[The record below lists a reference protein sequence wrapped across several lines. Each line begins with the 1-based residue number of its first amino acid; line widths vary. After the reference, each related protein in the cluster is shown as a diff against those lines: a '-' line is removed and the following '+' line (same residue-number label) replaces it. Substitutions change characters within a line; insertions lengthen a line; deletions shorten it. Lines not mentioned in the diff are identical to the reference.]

1 MQDVCNLVTLSWY
14 TVARIL
20 TDYNYIYKHFS
31 YVSGISCIVA
41 GIRTSVR
48 TWLRTVS
55 LVCWSSD
62 HNIVCPEMYR
72 KQIRR
77 CLNGS
82 WWCVTFAL
90 PCTECCHT
98 HRWCPRWPHFLLEEA
113 GVQAIPARNVA
124 RSSESEIL
132 KCNRN
137 SKKECNFVYKHRKL
151 YLIAF
156 SLK

>member
-72 KQIRR
+72 KQIRT

-82 WWCVTFAL
+82 WWWCDVCFTLYRILSHTQMMSTMTSFSTRGSRCSGN
-90 PCTECCHT
+90 PC
-98 HRWCPRWPHFLLEEA
+98 
-113 GVQAIPARNVA
+113 Q
-124 RSSESEIL
+124 
-132 KCNRN
+132 KC
-137 SKKECNFVYKHRKL
+137 SKKFWIWNIEMQQK
-151 YLIAF
+151 
-156 SLK
+156 